1 MSLVK
6 NKKKQVFQFQIL
18 KIHFKIQSTSSNW
31 HWLDFFSREGF
42 FFLFTLH
49 RTKDELFDKLSKC
62 IYSQTQTNILFF
74 FVPGPGEYFKL
85 VFPQLEFTFAFMIAI
100 YSISFNQSANT
111 LKYTI
116 KGYERQTLHSIHF
129 GSSKV
134 VCI

>member
-6 NKKKQVFQFQIL
+6 NQKTGFSISDFKNSLQNSIYFVKLALAGFFFQ
-18 KIHFKIQSTSSNW
+18 
-31 HWLDFFSREGF
+31 RGF

-116 KGYERQTLHSIHF
+116 KGYEMQTLRSIHF